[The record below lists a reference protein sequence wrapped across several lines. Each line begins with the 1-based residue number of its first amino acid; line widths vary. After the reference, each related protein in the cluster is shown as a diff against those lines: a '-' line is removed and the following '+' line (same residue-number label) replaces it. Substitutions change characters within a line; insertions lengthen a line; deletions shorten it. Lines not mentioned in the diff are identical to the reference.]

1 MIYFNMMSCMISV
14 LVVVS
19 MPGVYARHDGVH
31 VLCTSLSKFVY
42 APGSGSGVQKTRTG
56 RTFSFVDEKSKWK

>member
-1 MIYFNMMSCMISV
+1 MMIMIYFNMMSCMITV

-19 MPGVYARHDGVH
+19 MPEVYARHDGVR

-42 APGSGSGVQKTRTG
+42 
-56 RTFSFVDEKSKWK
+56 E